1 MSLELMQDKK
11 MVKFVKVLRNEE
23 SEDFE
28 LVGLYSN
35 G

>member
-23 SEDFE
+23 SGDLE

>member
-1 MSLELMQDKK
+1 MSLELMQEKN
-11 MVKFVKVLRNEE
+11 MVKFVKVLRNEY

-28 LVGLYSN
+28 LVVLYSN